1 MVDRTAVRIRHAT
14 DADLLALEWDGEFTH
29 YRRIYR
35 QAMQDSRRGNRV
47 LLVAAVEGEVIG
59 QIFIYFRPSW
69 SRHFPN
75 EQAGYLHSF
84 RVKPQYRNQGIGTSL
99 VRHAEAI
106 LIERAYHRCVISV
119 AKNNHE
125 AVRLYQS
132 LGYSIFTE
140 DPGQWSYV
148 DHRGRIQQVVEPVH
162 LMQKRLTQE

>member
-14 DADLLALEWDGEFTH
+14 DADLLALEWDGEYSH
-29 YRRIYR
+29 YRRMYSH
-35 QAMQDSRRGNRV
+35 AMRDSKRGNRV
-47 LLVAAVEGEVIG
+47 LLVAEVEGEVIG

-69 SRHFPN
+69 SRHFPG

-84 RVKPQYRNQGIGTSL
+84 RVKPQFRKQGIGTSL
-99 VRHAEAI
+99 VHHAESI
-106 LIERAYHRCVISV
+106 LLERAYHRSIISV
-119 AKNNHE
+119 AKDNHD

-148 DHRGRIQQVVEPVH
+148 DDRGRIQHVEEPVH
-162 LMQKRLTQE
+162 LMQKCLTLE